1 MKLFGAKSEISDASR
16 LKTARIT
23 RVSVREPRRAGSAT
37 HAEFGKWRA
46 TDPLAGELS
55 QAIEAKKRDNLVLGE
70 TLVSFGLLQRH
81 EMSEVQNAQ
90 ARSNDVVGS
99 LMVASAIRSR
109 LGDILLQAKRIT
121 SAQLEHALTARVRV
135 EQAIGVLAERHRLR
149 PRQAFDLLRNVAR
162 SGGQKV
168 NEIAEAVVDS
178 TSNPLLP
185 LPEELARKQLAP
197 RTRGRSPRHAARSG
211 ENVGGS
217 R

>member
-1 MKLFGAKSEISDASR
+1 MKLFGAKSEISDALR

-23 RVSVREPRRAGSAT
+23 RVSVREPRRADSAT

-121 SAQLEHALTARVRV
+121 SAQLEQALELQRQRRGLLGEILVGM
-135 EQAIGVLAERHRLR
+135 GVLDRGTLDAALIL
-149 PRQAFDLLRNVAR
+149 Q
-162 SGGQKV
+162 GGPKPQ
-168 NEIAEAVVDS
+168 
-178 TSNPLLP
+178 
-185 LPEELARKQLAP
+185 R
-197 RTRGRSPRHAARSG
+197 
-211 ENVGGS
+211 
-217 R
+217 